1 MQFFG
6 GMDDLHGAAAEDV
19 RRAHDQRIADF
30 FGFDERFFF
39 VVGDAVG
46 RLAQA

>member
-1 MQFFG
+1 
-6 GMDDLHGAAAEDV
+6 MDNLHGAAAQNI

-30 FGFDERFFF
+30 FGFDECFFF

-46 RLAQA
+46 RLAQT